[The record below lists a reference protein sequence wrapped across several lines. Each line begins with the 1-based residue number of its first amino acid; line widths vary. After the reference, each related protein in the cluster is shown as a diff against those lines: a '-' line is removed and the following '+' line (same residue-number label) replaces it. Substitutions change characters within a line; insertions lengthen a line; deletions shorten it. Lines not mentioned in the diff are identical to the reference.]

1 MKTISDLT
9 RDHRAAAPVNEL
21 LAPAAFLTETAVL
34 TKQQDI
40 FSVVRIG
47 GVDPECLDPEEIDHA
62 AMRFESA
69 LRTLGPEFRV
79 YQYALKREMAAG
91 ALTEDKHPIAKRRTE
106 YFLERAEPFYSI
118 ELYLVILRLHQAQD
132 TRGTIQKFLSG
143 FSVKSSVLRVA
154 QWELLAELLAL
165 ETAIHSVVAQLA
177 DVARPV
183 LLEKRATLE
192 FLKRLVNYTS
202 WKSIVYGEPSADA
215 VDQQM
220 AEAGFETWKNHIE
233 QDGLHIKVLSLREP
247 PATTFAYM
255 LKGLIAIPCGF
266 VICSEWWL
274 ESPFKIRKEI
284 DKRRRHYHA
293 DKVSG
298 RSYMWNQNPQAHEI
312 LIDDSKSAVVNELNE
327 LLREIEVNEKRLG
340 RFSFTMALYGSDRA
354 KVNRAVANVNE
365 IFGIHGARL
374 YEEGY
379 NLLNAWLAMVP
390 GNYAMNLRPIYLL
403 NPSYAHL
410 SVSLFAPHTG
420 NPRNEFLDEPRLAVV
435 DTRQGVPFAF
445 NLHYQDVGHTLLMG
459 SIGSGKSVTTNFLV
473 ASLQE
478 YLPYTVIFD
487 VGGSYRKL
495 TAEYSGSYLH
505 VGKDMR
511 GFSIN
516 PFSLPSTP
524 ENLNFLFTFVW
535 LLIDMSS
542 GQKLTAEEEV
552 DLNRVIRDLYMLH
565 PADRRLRTVA
575 ITAKPSYARRLAPW
589 VEDGMHARFFD
600 NAEDTLSIA
609 RFQTFDFEGLA
620 DQADVLEPLLFYVL
634 HRANATIYD
643 QAQASTLK
651 AFVLDEA
658 WRFFRNDITRAYIT
672 EALKTWRKRNAL
684 MILATQSSADL
695 EREKLLAVVAE
706 SCMTK
711 LFLSNPGMDEEA
723 YARLFHLNKTQTGLI
738 ARLTPKREMLLVRPD
753 GAKVLALQLDPDAL
767 ATFSIN
773 AQPQYAAAPHS
784 NL

>member
-1 MKTISDLT
+1 
-9 RDHRAAAPVNEL
+9 
-21 LAPAAFLTETAVL
+21 
-34 TKQQDI
+34 
-40 FSVVRIG
+40 
-47 GVDPECLDPEEIDHA
+47 
-62 AMRFESA
+62 
-69 LRTLGPEFRV
+69 
-79 YQYALKREMAAG
+79 
-91 ALTEDKHPIAKRRTE
+91 
-106 YFLERAEPFYSI
+106 
-118 ELYLVILRLHQAQD
+118 
-132 TRGTIQKFLSG
+132 
-143 FSVKSSVLRVA
+143 
-154 QWELLAELLAL
+154 
-165 ETAIHSVVAQLA
+165 
-177 DVARPV
+177 
-183 LLEKRATLE
+183 
-192 FLKRLVNYTS
+192 
-202 WKSIVYGEPSADA
+202 
-215 VDQQM
+215 
-220 AEAGFETWKNHIE
+220 
-233 QDGLHIKVLSLREP
+233 
-247 PATTFAYM
+247 
-255 LKGLIAIPCGF
+255 
-266 VICSEWWL
+266 
-274 ESPFKIRKEI
+274 
-284 DKRRRHYHA
+284 
-293 DKVSG
+293 
-298 RSYMWNQNPQAHEI
+298 
-312 LIDDSKSAVVNELNE
+312 
-327 LLREIEVNEKRLG
+327 
-340 RFSFTMALYGSDRA
+340 MALYGSDRA

-575 ITAKPSYARRLAPW
+575 ITA
-589 VEDGMHARFFD
+589 
-600 NAEDTLSIA
+600 
-609 RFQTFDFEGLA
+609 
-620 DQADVLEPLLFYVL
+620 
-634 HRANATIYD
+634 
-643 QAQASTLK
+643 
-651 AFVLDEA
+651 
-658 WRFFRNDITRAYIT
+658 
-672 EALKTWRKRNAL
+672 
-684 MILATQSSADL
+684 
-695 EREKLLAVVAE
+695 
-706 SCMTK
+706 
-711 LFLSNPGMDEEA
+711 
-723 YARLFHLNKTQTGLI
+723 
-738 ARLTPKREMLLVRPD
+738 
-753 GAKVLALQLDPDAL
+753 
-767 ATFSIN
+767 
-773 AQPQYAAAPHS
+773 
-784 NL
+784 